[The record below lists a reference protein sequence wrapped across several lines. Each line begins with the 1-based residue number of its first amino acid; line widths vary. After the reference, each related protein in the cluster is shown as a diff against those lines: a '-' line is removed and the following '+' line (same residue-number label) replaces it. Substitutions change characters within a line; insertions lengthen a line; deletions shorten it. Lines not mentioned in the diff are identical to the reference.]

1 MLRATRH
8 PLMIAFCTVFLLDIV
23 FAFGGLSL
31 VDSPEENPDW
41 LFSEFELEESEDFG
55 EEETL
60 IQDVEF
66 SIELSLS
73 NSMTYHVGFSVI
85 KSDRYESHIS
95 RGPPVTCC

>member
-1 MLRATRH
+1 MLHATRH
-8 PLMIAFCTVFLLDIV
+8 PLVLAFCTVFVLDIV
-23 FAFGGLSL
+23 LVFGGPSR
-31 VDSPEENPDW
+31 VDSPDENPDW

-66 SIELSLS
+66 SIEISLS
-73 NSMTYHVGFSVI
+73 NSMIHDVEFSVQ